1 MDIFLL
7 VSLGLIGFWLWSH
20 FYQIKKLKNT
30 IKNQENLIRYLD
42 GGNFTPH
49 NSTENPK
56 AWQVINGGKN

>member
-20 FYQIKKLKNT
+20 FYQIKRLKNT

-42 GGNFTPH
+42 REPSVT
-49 NSTENPK
+49 PK
-56 AWQVINGGKN
+56 AWQVIDGGKN